1 MTCHLVQPRD
11 PIYVKSYGFL
21 SFANDMDKNV
31 GKNLTDKF
39 HQKYLKKH
47 KYLQKKTQQI
57 IDHLRSI

>member
-31 GKNLTDKF
+31 GKNLISLEISKET
-39 HQKYLKKH
+39 
-47 KYLQKKTQQI
+47 
-57 IDHLRSI
+57 